1 MSMTCKWVYKGH
13 EFNSEIELDDF
24 LIENKRF
31 ESTLGD
37 MVFSLTSAQAN
48 VANILEE
55 AHSESEDL
63 RQKYKEWLESDKV
76 TYSEDGE
83 EAVEAPPYI
92 GVNKYV
98 SQFKDE
104 NGKRLVP
111 EFIKEEYWKRRFED
125 WKTGKFNDT
134 EIEVFELSKDNLPNI
149 TDKKLANQLKDKME
163 FKWKMQ
169 AKIGTAIHNIPQIC
183 FEKVNNKYVIDLPEA
198 DLIQYIK
205 DHTEQKNLKYL
216 TDKVIKQGIEYAKSL
231 RADLQNELGEDLLFY
246 PEFGIAQDANTGVK
260 LFGIIDLLVRD
271 KNGIAHIVDYKTAIH
286 SYNEFSLAKRMA
298 YHYQMATYQRML
310 EKKGLNVYGGNLMV
324 APIKI
329 EGFKKDE
336 DIYTYSGI
344 SYASTYTKLSTTNQK
359 VWDSIDEFMPSSFNP
374 IVSAEEA
381 GKNISEVMSHWCP
394 NYQANKTYDEKA
406 TINKLKKMGL
416 LTPNENGVYTF
427 RKYQKGETPITASSE
442 AEFVTKV
449 TKYLQS
455 LPAARLRF
463 TQEIK
468 NTMKQAIK
476 NGIDNV
482 DFYAPT
488 YIDKDAEVTWI
499 KSILSPYC
507 NSNWQIVD
515 NQVTESYGVLM
526 LKSNDGQLDLIRVST
541 SALDRQVVTDESKKT
556 NVDRKYLTGQYVDDV
571 VEKSKSN
578 SLMVKGVQGNVELM
592 ETLLLLNNL
601 TGIDGVTIGNIS
613 VVNPLEGNGMRM
625 SNEEL
630 AYCFRV
636 MNSYYSVGKNKFA
649 DGTIKFAT
657 KYELAW
663 RTFNHILQQGEEHE
677 WHDQYRNLREFK
689 SSKSI
694 LDQAIDGSV
703 DDKIKALQQL
713 LVQLE
718 GRNKPNKNIS
728 EKEVGRIHTKQSQLS
743 NEYILLYNTSIT
755 AIADLKGIN
764 FRQQLE
770 DHDKWLQSIFIWKEG
785 VSGTYLDNPG
795 NLDSET
801 LNLITKLVTEAYQN
815 TRDDMQRNRATVMKY
830 VENIKKAH
838 NFGFLEEN
846 TVGNQVNL
854 YKDLYKQT
862 ADGNLLFKN
871 LNEVHIQEDR
881 EFLRYALDIINH
893 NRFPQKTQEQLD
905 AMRDSG
911 AIEYYQVPL
920 AIGDLDSIAST
931 NGMLSMFKAKLSYLL
946 PSKAWKLARQKAEG
960 IFNSEE
966 DLDRQK
972 SELMFSMTNMFDKGE
987 NPETRISKIKEL
999 GVEKLEKNLETL
1011 LLKHMFAYSVQQNM
1025 DEVFPLIKASMINL
1039 TIQGAMRNKVYGN
1052 DISYMS
1058 DYIRNKVQNQQI
1070 VNEKSAK
1077 WLKTA
1082 NKIKQAAST
1091 MTLAFS
1097 PVQALYQPLQGLW
1110 QDISLMIRKPDGT
1123 NAFTF
1128 SHFQK
1133 ALRMVYSDL
1142 SQYSDEPTL
1151 FQLVN
1156 ETYGMNDMDMNTYTD
1171 RISTAKKGI
1180 WNWDNFMYKFASRP
1194 DYYNR
1199 STIFACQMMGDGCLE
1214 AHTVKNGKLVYDWT
1228 KDKRFD
1234 KFAANPN
1241 LITKDIEYNKQ
1252 KALYYTIAQQF
1263 VTEHAK
1269 NSDGTLF
1276 ELNMSKPMALP
1287 RAYTNKQAE
1296 SMKSLADD
1304 IYGYY
1309 SHEKKSLVQATAL
1322 GSMWLQFK
1330 TYWSGKKNQYLGA
1343 GGVKLRGK
1351 WEQKEENGQKYYY
1364 QTDENGNILFD
1375 EAPLTEE
1382 QLKEK
1387 GMSPI
1392 APVMVWKGQWQEGI
1406 ILTLYKL
1413 SKAMY
1418 DSKSIAKG
1426 FQTIWNTE
1434 DSNLKTAYRSNMKQ
1448 FLYDLIMFALVGSI
1462 LGVLLGDW
1470 LDELKKDN
1478 KKNRDFV
1485 EGLKVAAA
1493 NIAVMSVKNSFLDL
1507 NFIDSVGT
1515 PIGQWTPFAF
1525 DWGSRTFSNW
1535 WNVAMGDEDFWDGVV
1550 KSFGGLKQIKPV
1562 LDTIKPDMF
1571 RTKSE
1576 GGTFG
1581 E

>member
-1 MSMTCKWVYKGH
+1 
-13 EFNSEIELDDF
+13 
-24 LIENKRF
+24 
-31 ESTLGD
+31 
-37 MVFSLTSAQAN
+37 
-48 VANILEE
+48 
-55 AHSESEDL
+55 
-63 RQKYKEWLESDKV
+63 
-76 TYSEDGE
+76 
-83 EAVEAPPYI
+83 
-92 GVNKYV
+92 
-98 SQFKDE
+98 
-104 NGKRLVP
+104 
-111 EFIKEEYWKRRFED
+111 
-125 WKTGKFNDT
+125 
-134 EIEVFELSKDNLPNI
+134 
-149 TDKKLANQLKDKME
+149 
-163 FKWKMQ
+163 
-169 AKIGTAIHNIPQIC
+169 
-183 FEKVNNKYVIDLPEA
+183 
-198 DLIQYIK
+198 
-205 DHTEQKNLKYL
+205 
-216 TDKVIKQGIEYAKSL
+216 
-231 RADLQNELGEDLLFY
+231 
-246 PEFGIAQDANTGVK
+246 
-260 LFGIIDLLVRD
+260 
-271 KNGIAHIVDYKTAIH
+271 
-286 SYNEFSLAKRMA
+286 
-298 YHYQMATYQRML
+298 
-310 EKKGLNVYGGNLMV
+310 
-324 APIKI
+324 
-329 EGFKKDE
+329 
-336 DIYTYSGI
+336 
-344 SYASTYTKLSTTNQK
+344 
-359 VWDSIDEFMPSSFNP
+359 
-374 IVSAEEA
+374 
-381 GKNISEVMSHWCP
+381 
-394 NYQANKTYDEKA
+394 
-406 TINKLKKMGL
+406 
-416 LTPNENGVYTF
+416 
-427 RKYQKGETPITASSE
+427 
-442 AEFVTKV
+442 
-449 TKYLQS
+449 
-455 LPAARLRF
+455 
-463 TQEIK
+463 
-468 NTMKQAIK
+468 
-476 NGIDNV
+476 
-482 DFYAPT
+482 
-488 YIDKDAEVTWI
+488 
-499 KSILSPYC
+499 
-507 NSNWQIVD
+507 
-515 NQVTESYGVLM
+515 
-526 LKSNDGQLDLIRVST
+526 
-541 SALDRQVVTDESKKT
+541 
-556 NVDRKYLTGQYVDDV
+556 
-571 VEKSKSN
+571 
-578 SLMVKGVQGNVELM
+578 
-592 ETLLLLNNL
+592 
-601 TGIDGVTIGNIS
+601 
-613 VVNPLEGNGMRM
+613 
-625 SNEEL
+625 
-630 AYCFRV
+630 
-636 MNSYYSVGKNKFA
+636 
-649 DGTIKFAT
+649 
-657 KYELAW
+657 
-663 RTFNHILQQGEEHE
+663 
-677 WHDQYRNLREFK
+677 
-689 SSKSI
+689 
-694 LDQAIDGSV
+694 
-703 DDKIKALQQL
+703 
-713 LVQLE
+713 
-718 GRNKPNKNIS
+718 
-728 EKEVGRIHTKQSQLS
+728 
-743 NEYILLYNTSIT
+743 
-755 AIADLKGIN
+755 
-764 FRQQLE
+764 
-770 DHDKWLQSIFIWKEG
+770 
-785 VSGTYLDNPG
+785 
-795 NLDSET
+795 
-801 LNLITKLVTEAYQN
+801 
-815 TRDDMQRNRATVMKY
+815 
-830 VENIKKAH
+830 
-838 NFGFLEEN
+838 
-846 TVGNQVNL
+846 
-854 YKDLYKQT
+854 
-862 ADGNLLFKN
+862 
-871 LNEVHIQEDR
+871 
-881 EFLRYALDIINH
+881 
-893 NRFPQKTQEQLD
+893 
-905 AMRDSG
+905 
-911 AIEYYQVPL
+911 
-920 AIGDLDSIAST
+920 
-931 NGMLSMFKAKLSYLL
+931 
-946 PSKAWKLARQKAEG
+946 
-960 IFNSEE
+960 
-966 DLDRQK
+966 
-972 SELMFSMTNMFDKGE
+972 
-987 NPETRISKIKEL
+987 
-999 GVEKLEKNLETL
+999 
-1011 LLKHMFAYSVQQNM
+1011 
-1025 DEVFPLIKASMINL
+1025 
-1039 TIQGAMRNKVYGN
+1039 
-1052 DISYMS
+1052 MS

-1413 SKAMY
+1413 SKAIY

-1550 KSFGGLKQIKPV
+1550 KSSGGLKQIKPV